1 MTHFDCLDVYRASID
16 YVRLTRP
23 LVLRLR
29 RDDAAMADQLQR
41 AVLSVACNIAEGA
54 GEFSAGDKARLYRYA
69 LRSATESI
77 AILDA
82 SSAVGVLRADEHS
95 DIRGT
100 GTRLVAMLTRL
111 VLVTGDRTATAGM
124 RKRSGQGAGRQGG
137 SRSPAK
143 E

>member
-1 MTHFDCLDVYRASID
+1 MTHFDRLDVYRVSIE

-29 RDDAAMADQLQR
+29 RDDTAMADQLQR

-82 SSAVGVLRADEHS
+82 SAVIGALGNDEQS
-95 DIRGT
+95 VMRDT

-111 VLVTGDRTATAGM
+111 VLVTGDRRGKQKQRAPGPAPSCQPLPLT
-124 RKRSGQGAGRQGG
+124 RSI
-137 SRSPAK
+137 P
-143 E
+143 